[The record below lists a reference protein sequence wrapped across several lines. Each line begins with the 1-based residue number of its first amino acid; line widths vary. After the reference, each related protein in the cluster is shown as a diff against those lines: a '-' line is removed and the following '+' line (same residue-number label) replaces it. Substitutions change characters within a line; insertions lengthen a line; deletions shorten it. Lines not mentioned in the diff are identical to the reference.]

1 MEDTIAAIATA
12 LGEGGIGI
20 VRISGEESL
29 PILKKIFIGKEIKN
43 RVLTYGHIKE
53 TDTNQMIDEV
63 MVVYMEKPHSYTTE
77 DVVEIQCHGSIV
89 SLRKILSLVLQSGA
103 RLAEPGEFTKRA
115 FLGGRLDL
123 SQAEAVIDLIRAK
136 SDKTFDVALNQLEG
150 KFSLEIKEIRSLLV
164 DILVDITVN
173 IDYPDEDIEEMT
185 YEKLEKGLVQV
196 KERIDRLL
204 STADTGRILKEGLS
218 VAIIGKPNVG
228 KSSLM
233 NCLLRETRAIVTE
246 IPGTTRDTIEEMVSI
261 RNIPVKLVDT
271 AGIRK
276 TEDIIEKIGIEK
288 SKDSF
293 NKADLVIF
301 VLDGSRDLEEED
313 EEILSVLMDK
323 EAIVVINKSDLKQ
336 QISVEDLK
344 KRLPKAKFIIS
355 SMKEGIGI
363 SEIEDDIEQR
373 VFSGQVKQ
381 ASSVMVTNVRH
392 KHLLEQAESS
402 VSDGLSMTKIHEPL
416 EFIEIDINRCYEILG
431 EIIGETAS
439 DDIINEVFARFCLG
453 K

>member
-1 MEDTIAAIATA
+1 MEDTIEAIATA

-164 DILVDITVN
+164 DI
-173 IDYPDEDIEEMT
+173 
-185 YEKLEKGLVQV
+185 
-196 KERIDRLL
+196 
-204 STADTGRILKEGLS
+204 
-218 VAIIGKPNVG
+218 
-228 KSSLM
+228 
-233 NCLLRETRAIVTE
+233 
-246 IPGTTRDTIEEMVSI
+246 SI
-261 RNIPVKLVDT
+261 RYGYFISTTCVH
-271 AGIRK
+271 
-276 TEDIIEKIGIEK
+276 
-288 SKDSF
+288 
-293 NKADLVIF
+293 
-301 VLDGSRDLEEED
+301 RDFMSL
-313 EEILSVLMDK
+313 
-323 EAIVVINKSDLKQ
+323 Q
-336 QISVEDLK
+336 
-344 KRLPKAKFIIS
+344 F
-355 SMKEGIGI
+355 
-363 SEIEDDIEQR
+363 
-373 VFSGQVKQ
+373 
-381 ASSVMVTNVRH
+381 
-392 KHLLEQAESS
+392 
-402 VSDGLSMTKIHEPL
+402 
-416 EFIEIDINRCYEILG
+416 
-431 EIIGETAS
+431 
-439 DDIINEVFARFCLG
+439 
-453 K
+453 